1 MPLTLDHGYCT
12 DSVGTMQFLKVKL
25 IHSSLAVKLLVI
37 STLLLS
43 SLGIPTAEAITFRQ
57 MPATNWIHVLAGD
70 TDKSS
75 SVRTNTSQL
84 PTKNLEAVSNFD
96 VTYNNFPAWAKKEV
110 QESLDIWAANFRSS
124 VAITVEATWE
134 RSKSESILGSA
145 RGGSYFS
152 SFAGAPDPGLWYV
165 SALANALSGKDLDKN
180 NPEIIIQVNSQAPW
194 NSRGDGQPTRNEYD
208 LKSVFLHEV
217 GHGLGFS
224 SNDSYELVF
233 GVGTLSMPT
242 PFDAYLQT
250 PDGKRLADLPS
261 PSKELG
267 MALTSSLVWSGPL
280 GVQANGGVK
289 PKMFTPPTYEAGS
302 SISHLDET
310 SFSNAGLDSVMT
322 PRLDS
327 GEVFVGPGPL
337 MLAMMEDLR
346 NKPPAGITN
355 DLPLA
360 PRNPVALVGDS
371 SALITFDA
379 PANIR
384 TSQISEYIVKNIKTG
399 VEKRSVSSPVV
410 FSGLK
415 NGTSY
420 TFAVVARNALGVS
433 VKAKTK
439 AVVPQASWKSSSFD
453 TDSDGL
459 NLATAVFNGKP
470 VVAYN
475 DSKYGDLQLGM
486 FDGKVWKK
494 TIVDGDGGTDGRTTN
509 EISGAISL
517 CVNGVAP
524 LQTMHIFY
532 SDMTEKDLRYARYD
546 GKSFSFEVIDG
557 NGLSVNNYEDP
568 VRMRSSSDVS
578 VSNACVTTASDIQVF
593 YRDQTQG
600 ITLGAVKSNGGP
612 WKYELVDGD
621 RATDGRSTGDVS
633 FHMKATLVG
642 QTTYLVYDSVTG
654 FDERKKVTS
663 GSVRMASRTGV
674 DPNDWQYM
682 ELDRSSDNSSI
693 AGYDV
698 AIANVGNSAL
708 VAWLAGPSTT
718 PGVANEIRWAKVD
731 SPKKISKIISGVFG
745 QPGEH
750 LSTNGK
756 TIIYNCQERLCAI
769 NTEQKILN
777 QSSIRLV
784 TSSQELQPIDSVWLT
799 VNKSINLLANKK
811 GKMVFLKP

>member
-1 MPLTLDHGYCT
+1 MGL
-12 DSVGTMQFLKVKL
+12 QRINR
-25 IHSSLAVKLLVI
+25 IHSLLSTKLLIV

-43 SLGIPTAEAITFRQ
+43 GLGIPTANAISFRQ
-57 MPATNWIHVLAGD
+57 MPATNWVHVLAGNAD
-70 TDKSS
+70 VSS
-75 SVRTNTSQL
+75 SVRANTAQL
-84 PTKNLEAVSNFD
+84 PSKNLEAVSKFD
-96 VTYNNFPAWAKKEV
+96 VTYNNFPEWAKKEV

-124 VAITVEATWE
+124 VVITVEATWE
-134 RSKSESILGSA
+134 RSKSENILGSA

-152 SFAGAPDPGLWYV
+152 SFPGAPDPGLWYV
-165 SALANALSGKDLDKN
+165 SALANALSGKDLDRN
-180 NPEIIIQVNSQAPW
+180 NPEIIIQVNSEAPW
-194 NSRGDGQPTRNEYD
+194 NSRGDGKPTRTEYD
-208 LKSVFLHEV
+208 LMSVFLHEV

-250 PDGKRLADLPS
+250 SDGKRLADLPS

-267 MALTSSLVWSGPL
+267 TALTSSLVWSGPL

-289 PKMFTPPTYEAGS
+289 PKMFTPPVYEAGS
-302 SISHLDET
+302 STSHLDES
-310 SFSNAGLDSVMT
+310 SFTNAGLDSVMT

-360 PRNPVALVGDS
+360 PRNPVALVGDA
-371 SALITFDA
+371 SALITFDP

-399 VEKRSVSSPVV
+399 VEKKSISSPVV
-410 FSGLK
+410 FSGLR

-420 TFAVVARNALGVS
+420 SFTVIAKNAIGVS
-433 VKAKTK
+433 EAAKTK

-453 TDSDGL
+453 ADSDGL

-475 DSKYGDLQLGM
+475 DSKNADLKLAM

-494 TIVDGDGGTDGRTTN
+494 TIVDGNGGTEGRTTN
-509 EISGAISL
+509 EISGAIGV
-517 CVNGVAP
+517 CVSGVAP

-532 SDMTEKDLRYARYD
+532 SDVIEKDLRYAKYN
-546 GKSFSFEVIDG
+546 GKSFSFEVVDG
-557 NGLSVNNYEDP
+557 DGPSINNYEDP
-568 VRMRSSSDVS
+568 VRVRTSSDVS
-578 VSNACVTTASDIQVF
+578 VSNACVATASDVQVF

-600 ITLGAVKSNGGP
+600 ITLGAVKSNNGP

-642 QTTYLVYDSVTG
+642 RTTYLVYDSVTG
-654 FDERKKVTS
+654 FDERKKVTA

-674 DPNDWQYM
+674 DPSDWQYM
-682 ELDRSSDNSSI
+682 ELDRASDKSFI

-718 PGVANEIRWAKVD
+718 PGVPNEIRWARID
-731 SPKKISKIISGVFG
+731 SPKKISKIASGNFG
-745 QPGEH
+745 RPGEH

-769 NTEQKILN
+769 NTTQKILN
-777 QSSIRLV
+777 QNSIRLV

-799 VNKSINLLANKK
+799 INKSLNLLASKK
-811 GKMVFLKP
+811 GKMVLLKP

>member
-1 MPLTLDHGYCT
+1 
-12 DSVGTMQFLKVKL
+12 
-25 IHSSLAVKLLVI
+25 VKLLVV

-43 SLGIPTAEAITFRQ
+43 GLGIPTAEAITFRQ
-57 MPATNWIHVLAGD
+57 MPATNWVHVLAGD
-70 TDKSS
+70 SDISS
-75 SVRTNTSQL
+75 SVRTNTAQL
-84 PTKNLEAVSNFD
+84 PAKNLEAVSKFD
-96 VTYNNFPAWAKKEV
+96 VTYNNFPDWAKNEV

-124 VAITVEATWE
+124 VAIAVDATWE
-134 RSKSESILGSA
+134 RSKSENILGSA

-152 SFAGAPDPGLWYV
+152 SFTGAPDPGLWYV

-180 NPEIIIQVNSQAPW
+180 NPEIIIQVNSEAPW
-194 NSRGDGQPTRNEYD
+194 NSRGDGQPTRTEYD

-224 SNDSYELVF
+224 SNDSYDPTF

-242 PFDAYLQT
+242 AFDAYLQT
-250 PDGKRLADLPS
+250 SDAKRLADLPS

-267 MALTSSLVWSGPL
+267 TALTSSLVWSGPL
-280 GVQANGGVK
+280 GVKANGGVK
-289 PKMFTPPTYEAGS
+289 PKMFTPSTYEPGS

-310 SFSNAGLDSVMT
+310 SFTNAGLDSVMT

-327 GEVFVGPGPL
+327 GEVFIGPGPL

-346 NKPPAGITN
+346 NKPAAGITN

-360 PRNPVALVGDS
+360 PRNPLAWVGDA

-399 VEKRSVSSPVV
+399 VEKRSNSSPVV
-410 FSGLK
+410 FSGLR

-420 TFAVVARNALGVS
+420 TFAVVAKNALGVS
-433 VKAKTK
+433 AEAKTK
-439 AVVPQASWKSSSFD
+439 AVVPQLSWKSSSFD
-453 TDSDGL
+453 ANSDGL
-459 NLATAVFNGKP
+459 NLASTTFNGKP

-475 DSKYGDLQLGM
+475 DSKNADLKLAI

-494 TIVDGDGGTDGRTTN
+494 TVVDGNGGTEGRTTN
-509 EISGAISL
+509 EISSAISL

-532 SDMTEKDLRYARYD
+532 SDVTEKDLRYAKYD

-557 NGLSVNNYEDP
+557 NGPSVNNYEDP
-568 VRMRSSSDVS
+568 VRVRSSSDVS

-600 ITLGAVKSNGGP
+600 ITLGAVRSNGGP

-633 FHMKATLVG
+633 FHMKAVRVG
-642 QTTYLVYDSVTG
+642 ETTYLVYDSVTG
-654 FDERKKVTS
+654 FDERKSVTA

-674 DPNDWQYM
+674 NPSDWQYI
-682 ELDRSSDNSSI
+682 ELDRSSNNSSI

-718 PGVANEIRWAKVD
+718 PGVASEVRWTKVD
-731 SPKKISKIISGVFG
+731 SPKKISKIVSGNFG
-745 QPGEH
+745 RPGEH

-777 QSSIRLV
+777 QNSVRLV

-799 VNKSINLLANKK
+799 INKSINLLANKK
-811 GKMVFLKP
+811 GKMVLLKP

>member
-1 MPLTLDHGYCT
+1 MGL
-12 DSVGTMQFLKVKL
+12 QRINR
-25 IHSSLAVKLLVI
+25 IHSLLSTKLLVV

-43 SLGIPTAEAITFRQ
+43 GLGISTANAISFRQ
-57 MPATNWIHVLAGD
+57 MPATNWVHVLAGNAD
-70 TDKSS
+70 ASS
-75 SVRTNTSQL
+75 SVRANTAQL
-84 PTKNLEAVSNFD
+84 PSKNLEAVSKFD
-96 VTYNNFPAWAKKEV
+96 VTYNNFPEWAKKEV

-124 VAITVEATWE
+124 VVITVEATWE
-134 RSKSESILGSA
+134 RSKSENILGSA

-152 SFAGAPDPGLWYV
+152 SFPGAPDPGLWYV
-165 SALANALSGKDLDKN
+165 SALANALSGKDLDRN
-180 NPEIIIQVNSQAPW
+180 NPEIIIQVNSEAPW
-194 NSRGDGQPTRNEYD
+194 NSRGDGKPTRTEYD
-208 LKSVFLHEV
+208 LMSVFLHEV

-250 PDGKRLADLPS
+250 SDGKRLADLPS

-267 MALTSSLVWSGPL
+267 TALTSSLVWSGPL

-289 PKMFTPPTYEAGS
+289 PKMFTPPVYEAGS
-302 SISHLDET
+302 STSHLDES
-310 SFSNAGLDSVMT
+310 SFTNAGLDSVMT

-360 PRNPVALVGDS
+360 PRNPVALVGDA
-371 SALITFDA
+371 SALITFDP

-399 VEKRSVSSPVV
+399 VEKKSISSPVV
-410 FSGLK
+410 FSGLR

-420 TFAVVARNALGVS
+420 SFTVIAKNAIGVS
-433 VKAKTK
+433 EAAKTK
-439 AVVPQASWKSSSFD
+439 SVVPQLSWKGSGFD
-453 TDSDGL
+453 ADSDGL

-475 DSKYGDLQLGM
+475 DSKNADLKLAI

-494 TIVDGDGGTDGRTTN
+494 KIVDGAGGTGGRTTN
-509 EISGAISL
+509 EISSAISV
-517 CVNGVAP
+517 CVSGVAP

-532 SDMTEKDLRYARYD
+532 SDVTEKDLRYAKYN
-546 GKSFSFEVIDG
+546 GKSFSFEVVDG
-557 NGLSVNNYEDP
+557 DGPSVNNYEDP
-568 VRMRSSSDVS
+568 IRVRTSSDVT
-578 VSNACVTTASDIQVF
+578 VSNACVATASDIQVF

-600 ITLGAVKSNGGP
+600 ITLGAVKSNNGP

-633 FHMKATLVG
+633 FHMRATLVG
-642 QTTYLVYDSVTG
+642 RTTYLVYDSVTG
-654 FDERKKVTS
+654 FDERKNVTA

-674 DPNDWQYM
+674 NPLDWQYM
-682 ELDRSSDNSSI
+682 ELDRASDKSFIS
-693 AGYDV
+693 GYDV

-708 VAWLAGPSTT
+708 VVWLAGPSTT
-718 PGVANEIRWAKVD
+718 PGVANEIRWARID
-731 SPKKISKIISGVFG
+731 SPKKISKIVSGNFG
-745 QPGEH
+745 RPGAH

-769 NTEQKILN
+769 NTTQKILN
-777 QSSIRLV
+777 QNSVRLV

-799 VNKSINLLANKK
+799 INKSLNLLASKK
-811 GKMVFLKP
+811 GEMVLLKP

>member
-1 MPLTLDHGYCT
+1 MGL
-12 DSVGTMQFLKVKL
+12 QRINR
-25 IHSSLAVKLLVI
+25 IHSLLSTKLLIV

-43 SLGIPTAEAITFRQ
+43 GLGIPTANAISFRQ
-57 MPATNWIHVLAGD
+57 MPATNWVHVLAGNAD
-70 TDKSS
+70 VSS
-75 SVRTNTSQL
+75 SVRANTAQL
-84 PTKNLEAVSNFD
+84 PSKNLEAVSKFD
-96 VTYNNFPAWAKKEV
+96 VTYNNFPEWAKKEV

-124 VAITVEATWE
+124 VVITVEATWE
-134 RSKSESILGSA
+134 RSKSENILGSA

-152 SFAGAPDPGLWYV
+152 SFPGAPDSGLWYV
-165 SALANALSGKDLDKN
+165 SALANALSGKDLDRN
-180 NPEIIIQVNSQAPW
+180 NPEIIIQVNSEAPW
-194 NSRGDGQPTRNEYD
+194 NSRGDGKPTRTEYD
-208 LKSVFLHEV
+208 LMSVFLHEV

-250 PDGKRLADLPS
+250 SDGKRLADLPS

-267 MALTSSLVWSGPL
+267 TALTSSLVWSGPL

-289 PKMFTPPTYEAGS
+289 PKMFTPPVYEAGS
-302 SISHLDET
+302 STSHLDES
-310 SFSNAGLDSVMT
+310 SFTNAGLDSVMT

-360 PRNPVALVGDS
+360 PRNPVALVGDA
-371 SALITFDA
+371 SALITFDP

-399 VEKRSVSSPVV
+399 VEKKSISSPVV
-410 FSGLK
+410 FSGLR

-420 TFAVVARNALGVS
+420 SFTVIAKNAIGVS
-433 VKAKTK
+433 EAAKTK
-439 AVVPQASWKSSSFD
+439 SVVPQLSWKGSGFD
-453 TDSDGL
+453 ADSDGL

-475 DSKYGDLQLGM
+475 DSKNADLKLAI

-494 TIVDGDGGTDGRTTN
+494 KIVDGAGGTEGRTTN
-509 EISGAISL
+509 EISSAISV
-517 CVNGVAP
+517 CVSGVAP

-532 SDMTEKDLRYARYD
+532 SDVTEKDLRYAKYN
-546 GKSFSFEVIDG
+546 GKSFSFEVVDG
-557 NGLSVNNYEDP
+557 DGPSVNNYEDP
-568 VRMRSSSDVS
+568 IRVRTSSDVT
-578 VSNACVTTASDIQVF
+578 VSNACVATASDIQVF

-600 ITLGAVKSNGGP
+600 ITLGAVKSNNGP

-633 FHMKATLVG
+633 FHMRATLVG
-642 QTTYLVYDSVTG
+642 RTTYIVYDSVTG
-654 FDERKKVTS
+654 FDERKNVTA

-674 DPNDWQYM
+674 NPLDWQYM
-682 ELDRSSDNSSI
+682 ELDRASDKSFIS
-693 AGYDV
+693 GYDV

-708 VAWLAGPSTT
+708 VVWLAGPSTT
-718 PGVANEIRWAKVD
+718 PGVANEIRWARID
-731 SPKKISKIISGVFG
+731 SPKKISKIVSGNFG
-745 QPGEH
+745 RPGAH

-769 NTEQKILN
+769 NTTQKILN
-777 QSSIRLV
+777 QNSVRLV

-799 VNKSINLLANKK
+799 INKSLNLLASKK
-811 GKMVFLKP
+811 GEMVLLKP